1 MKYHYRWVQIGAQMY
16 KFDLFI
22 SLKFFLELFISAC
35 NYKDPDWSQKTT
47 GKKKKKVDR
56 GNGQTGF
63 KMKRN

>member
-35 NYKDPDWSQKTT
+35 NYKDHDWSQKTT
-47 GKKKKKVDR
+47 GKKKKS
-56 GNGQTGF
+56 G
-63 KMKRN
+63 